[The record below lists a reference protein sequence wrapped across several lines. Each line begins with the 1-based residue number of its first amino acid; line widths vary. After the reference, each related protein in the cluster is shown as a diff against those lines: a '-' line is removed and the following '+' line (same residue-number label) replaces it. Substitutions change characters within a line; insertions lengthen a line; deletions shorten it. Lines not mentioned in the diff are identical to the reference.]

1 MLTEF
6 TDSDRI
12 RAVVGVSDH
21 ELPDDVLTSPDF
33 ETLIALDLDD
43 VASGLLDEFRVVSA
57 ILYPSRTFSQQR
69 FFDVTQLFCTYSVA
83 KQLLTPLGY
92 LAERRLQDGRAMK
105 ERVEDPFSTTRD
117 GVNAMYSSL
126 RIKLSAA
133 FVTATGG
140 TATPLTRVLPTLS
153 VGVGLATDPVTNA

>member
-21 ELPDDVLTSPDF
+21 ELPDDVLASPDF
-33 ETLIALDLDD
+33 ETQIALDLDE
-43 VASGLLDEFRVVSA
+43 VATGLLDEFRTVSA
-57 ILYPSRTFSQQR
+57 ILYPSRTFNQQR

-117 GVNAMYSSL
+117 GVNAMFSSL
-126 RIKLSAA
+126 RVKLSAA
-133 FVTATGG
+133 FLLATGSG
-140 TATPLTRVLPTLS
+140 AAPLSRTLVTLS